1 MMSET
6 DKKKLIAEIEK
17 TLDEIRPHLQVDG
30 GDITVVDITDEMV
43 VQVKLLGNCINCS
56 MSSMTMKAGVEQAI
70 KAQYPEVVHVEA
82 VNLIPG

>member
-1 MMSET
+1 MSET

-30 GDITVVDITDEMV
+30 GDIAVVDITDDMV

-70 KAQYPEVVHVEA
+70 KAQFPKVQHVEA